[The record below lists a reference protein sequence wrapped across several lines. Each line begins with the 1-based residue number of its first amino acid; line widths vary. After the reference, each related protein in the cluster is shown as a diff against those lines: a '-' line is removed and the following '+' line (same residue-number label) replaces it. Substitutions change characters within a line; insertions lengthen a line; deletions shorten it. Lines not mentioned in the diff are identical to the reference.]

1 MHLKWNIIL
10 AISQYWFLIAPCLA
24 TAHGGVVICDLEME
38 GMKGSQ
44 MKEHPKAQDGRALLA
59 VR

>member
-1 MHLKWNIIL
+1 ML
-10 AISQYWFLIAPCLA
+10 AVSQYWFLIAPCLA
-24 TAHGGVVICDLEME
+24 TAHGGVVICDLEMK